1 MKGVGCLI
9 FCLISPITWGL
20 LIQEKEQVESRAQNG
35 CCSEVKLYSTGF
47 AENYQA
53 SRMGTYNN
61 IGQAGGRALFQQ
73 SGGNNFLFYLPEKSI
88 WMVGPDVGKDYGGIL
103 NRESGECPSQLNR
116 DWEYWSD
123 WSESWESD
131 MMFEAKCAGGP
142 GPDPDTTPSPVH
154 EPCTWGDVCYS
165 CNIWSEVNGVRYC
178 CANDCNSGGIWAG
191 SENGQVNCYC
201 YH

>member
-1 MKGVGCLI
+1 MTSVIAFI
-9 FCLISPITWGL
+9 FVLFAAAIRAEVVADVKASCCDSITLSSG
-20 LIQEKEQVESRAQNG
+20 G
-35 CCSEVKLYSTGF
+35 MGDF
-47 AENYQA
+47 YQA
-53 SRMGTYNN
+53 ERLGLYIKSGSSSSGKSIYS
-61 IGQAGGRALFQQ
+61 QQGG
-73 SGGNNFLFYLPEKSI
+73 SNYLFYLANQGI

-154 EPCTWGDVCYS
+154 EPCT
-165 CNIWSEVNGVRYC
+165 
-178 CANDCNSGGIWAG
+178 
-191 SENGQVNCYC
+191 
-201 YH
+201 